1 MWLDRNI
8 YYNEKLILE
17 HAISRF
23 DSLHISETLAIYRS
37 RYRCLENVLLIY
49 FGNEVFF

>member
-1 MWLDRNI
+1 MGLDRNI

-23 DSLHISETLAIYRS
+23 DSLHISESIAIYRS
-37 RYRCLENVLLIY
+37 RYRCLENVILVYI
-49 FGNEVFF
+49 GNEVIF